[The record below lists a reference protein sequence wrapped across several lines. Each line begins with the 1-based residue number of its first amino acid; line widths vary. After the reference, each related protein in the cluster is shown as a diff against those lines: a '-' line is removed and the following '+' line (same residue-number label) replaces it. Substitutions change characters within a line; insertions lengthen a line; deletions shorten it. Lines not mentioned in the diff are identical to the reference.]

1 MVRVLRQGSIIAFG
15 SSEESSFL
23 KMPVESE
30 MLIVVN
36 KRALGDVA
44 STETTGSVLLDTYT
58 FLNTFSK
65 IRHCWVLLGSVF
77 FSIDSFADL

>member
-1 MVRVLRQGSIIAFG
+1 MWLTVGKGEETSKQNLQEERFYLKSFTVRVLRQGSIVAFG

-44 STETTGSVLLDTYT
+44 STETTGSVL
-58 FLNTFSK
+58 
-65 IRHCWVLLGSVF
+65 VE
-77 FSIDSFADL
+77 